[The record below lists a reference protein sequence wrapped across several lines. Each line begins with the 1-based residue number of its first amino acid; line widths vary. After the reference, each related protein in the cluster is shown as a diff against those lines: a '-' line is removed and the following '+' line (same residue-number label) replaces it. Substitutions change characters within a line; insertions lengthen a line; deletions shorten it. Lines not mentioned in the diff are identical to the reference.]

1 MDKCKYEIRQI
12 DAWNSEEG
20 WTWNES
26 YHLGDFTTAAADH
39 KKAFLNAL
47 KRLGIVSKRGKT
59 KVVFDGDIYELQD
72 RKTDEPLFA
81 AIPAA

>member
-1 MDKCKYEIRQI
+1 MDKFKYEIRQI

-26 YHLGDFTTAAADH
+26 YHIGDFKTGSENH
-39 KKAFLNAL
+39 KRAFLNAL
-47 KRLGIVSKRGKT
+47 KRLGISCKRGKC

-72 RKTDEPLFA
+72 RKTGEPLFA
-81 AIPAA
+81 ALPAA